1 MKNTIAGLLLAL
13 LCPFASGAQTAD
25 LVPTDGITNDVHKA
39 NVGRV
44 TFMAKPIPPEKY
56 TEADFLETFTLTRKC
71 DLNIRVFMD
80 NSITNYL
87 HKLEPGLDA
96 ETLNQKGNLRFS
108 FYVDGELVYKEN
120 LHPGAG
126 GAANKSRRTTFRV
139 PFLSTKNE
147 DSWGRFLWT
156 RFYWSGGEE
165 KLTEGQHTL
174 KIEIRP
180 YILADTP
187 KTGDIVA
194 RGELRLTVVKPKV
207 TEQQVA
213 VQPIQPGGDWPT
225 SAETFDA
232 EKIKML
238 NKKIAQG
245 DYKNITSVV
254 IIKNGKLL
262 LEEYFN
268 GAKRSTLHDT
278 RSVGKSFTSAL
289 VGMAIGDGYIKSE
302 NQTVAEFYDLKK
314 YNNYSP
320 QKETVT
326 LKSLLMMSSGF
337 TGNDMDPQSPGNEEK
352 MYITPNWVKFM
363 LDLPMDSN
371 KTVGKNWEYFTAGV
385 TLLGDIVNKTVPGGM
400 EKYAD
405 TKLFQPLGITHRKW
419 KYTPQRQPSAGGGLQ
434 MSATDFA
441 KFGWLYKQGGNWNGQ
456 QIIPKIW
463 VDASLSKQLDVPE
476 DSPENYG
483 YLFWYKKYNSG
494 GKSHDAFYCSGNGGN
509 KIIIFPQLPV
519 VMVITATAYNQNY
532 AHVQADKIV
541 ELFLL
546 PAIL

>member
-1 MKNTIAGLLLAL
+1 MKNEIVGLLLAF
-13 LCPFASGAQTAD
+13 LCPLTGGAQTTD
-25 LVPTDGITNDVHKA
+25 IVPTDGITYDVHKA
-39 NVGRV
+39 NMGRV
-44 TFMAKPIPPEKY
+44 TFMAKPVPLEKY
-56 TEADFLETFTLTRKC
+56 TGHDFLKTFTLTQKC
-71 DLNIRVFMD
+71 DFNIRVFMD
-80 NSITNYL
+80 NSVTNYL
-87 HKLEPGLDA
+87 HRLEPDLGID
-96 ETLNQKGNLRFS
+96 ELNQKGNLRFS

-126 GAANKSRRTTFRV
+126 GGANKSKRTTFRI

-165 KLTEGQHTL
+165 KLTEGKHTL
-174 KIEIRP
+174 RVEIRP
-180 YILADTP
+180 YILAGTP
-187 KTGDIVA
+187 KIGDIVA
-194 RGELRLTVVKPKV
+194 QGEVELAVEKPKV
-207 TEQQVA
+207 TEQQIA
-213 VQPIQPGGDWPT
+213 VQPIRPGSDWAT
-225 SAETFDA
+225 SAENYDI
-232 EKIKML
+232 EKIKAL
-238 NKKIAQG
+238 NKKIAQK
-245 DYKNITSVV
+245 DYKNITGIVV
-254 IIKNGKLL
+254 IKNGKLL

-268 GAKRSTLHDT
+268 GAKRGTLHDT

-302 NQTVAEFYDLKK
+302 NQTIGEFYDLKK
-314 YNNYSP
+314 YNNHSP

-337 TGNDMDPQSPGNEEK
+337 TGNDMDERSPGNEEK
-352 MYITPNWVKFM
+352 MYLTPNWVKFM

-405 TKLFQPLGITHRKW
+405 QKLFEPLGIHSRKW

-434 MSATDFA
+434 MAALDFA
-441 KFGWLYKQGGNWNGQ
+441 KFGWLYKQGGNWNGR
-456 QIIPKIW
+456 QIIPKSW
-463 VDASLSKQLDVPE
+463 VDATLSKQLDVPD

-483 YLFWYKKYNSG
+483 YLFWFKKYNSG
-494 GKSHDAFYCSGNGGN
+494 GKSYDAFYCSGNGGN
-509 KIIIFPQLPV
+509 KIIIFPRLPV
-519 VMVITATAYNQNY
+519 VIVITATAYNQTY
-532 AHVQADKIV
+532 AHIQADKIV